1 MDFDDTQE
9 EAVFRGM
16 ARAWLSGVAAVFADP
31 VERDEATLVAA
42 GRAWQRQ
49 KAEAGFAGILWPETV
64 GGRGGTPIQAA
75 IFNQEEAAY
84 HVPTG
89 VFLQI
94 GMNMAVPV
102 ILAHGTAEQSA
113 RFTRPTLLGDMI
125 WCQLFSEPAA
135 GSDLAALRTKATRDG
150 HGWRISGQKVWSSW
164 AHHAD
169 FAILLARTD
178 PAVPKHKG
186 LTFFVLDMRSPGIT
200 IRPIRQISGKSDF
213 NEVFLDDV
221 LIPDSN
227 RIGRIGEGWACAMTT
242 LMGERATSGGGSGG
256 ENDLDVPTVL
266 SGLGGA
272 ACLRDG
278 TATARLAR
286 WHCTERGVEN
296 YRARLLTRLSRGET
310 LGAEAGIVKLAYG
323 RKLQEL
329 ASFAMDA
336 QGHTGVIATSRD
348 AFSQRVVEAYQWG
361 AVMRIAGGTDEILRN
376 QLAERVLG
384 MPGEI
389 RLDRD
394 VPFDRLGA

>member
-9 EAVFRGM
+9 EAAFRGT
-16 ARAWLSGVAAVFADP
+16 ARAWLSEAAASFGEP
-31 VERDEATLVAA
+31 VQRDDATLVAA

-49 KAEAGFAGILWPETV
+49 KAGAGFAGILWPEAV

-75 IFNQEEAAY
+75 IFDQEEATY

-102 ILAHGTAEQSA
+102 ILAHGTTEQSA
-113 RFTRPTLLGDMI
+113 RFARPTLLGDMI

-150 HGWRISGQKVWSSW
+150 DGWRVRGQKVWSSW

-178 PAVPKHKG
+178 SAVPKHKG
-186 LTFFVLDMRSPGIT
+186 LTFFVLDMRSQGIT

-221 LIPDSN
+221 SIPDTN
-227 RIGRIGEGWACAMTT
+227 RIGRVGEGWACAMTT

-256 ENDLDVPTVL
+256 ENDLDVPAVL
-266 SGLGGA
+266 AGLEGA
-272 ACLRDG
+272 ACLHDG
-278 TATARLAR
+278 TATARLADWR
-286 WHCTERGVEN
+286 CVERGLEN
-296 YRARLLTRLSRGET
+296 FRARLLTRLSRGES

-323 RKLQEL
+323 RKLQDL
-329 ASFAMDA
+329 AGFAMDA
-336 QGHTGVIATSRD
+336 QGHAGTVAASGD
-348 AFSQRVVEAYQWG
+348 AFRQRIIEAYQWG

>member
-1 MDFDDTQE
+1 VDFDDTPE
-9 EAVFRGM
+9 EAAFRGA
-16 ARAWLSGVAAVFADP
+16 ARAWLRAHAAGLPAHHAM
-31 VERDEATLVAA
+31 DETTLVAA
-42 GRAWQRQ
+42 ARAWQRR
-49 KAEAGFAGILWPETV
+49 KAEAGFAGILWPEAI

-75 IFNQEEAAY
+75 IFAQEEAAY

-102 ILAHGTAEQSA
+102 IVAHGTAEQST
-113 RFTRPTLLGDMI
+113 RFARPTLLGEI
-125 WCQLFSEPAA
+125 TWCQLFSEPSA

-150 HGWRISGQKVWSSW
+150 DGWRINGQKLWSSW

-178 PAVPKHKG
+178 PALPKHKG

-200 IRPIRQISGKSDF
+200 IRPIRQISGKSEF

-221 LIPDSN
+221 PVADTN
-227 RIGRIGEGWACAMTT
+227 RIGRVGEGWACAMTT
-242 LMGERATSGGGSGG
+242 LMSERAVSGGGD

-266 SGLGGA
+266 MEMQNAPAL
-272 ACLRDG
+272 LDG
-278 TATARLAR
+278 SAITRLAR
-286 WHCTERGVEN
+286 WHAIERGIEN
-296 YRARLLTRLSRGET
+296 FRYRLLTRLSRGES
-310 LGAEAGIVKLAYG
+310 LGAEAAIVKLAYG
-323 RKLQEL
+323 RKLQDL
-329 ASFAMDA
+329 AAFAMDA
-336 QGHTGVIATSRD
+336 QGYAGLASDPGETFKLHV
-348 AFSQRVVEAYQWG
+348 FEAYQWG

-389 RLDRD
+389 RTDREI
-394 VPFDRLGA
+394 PFDQSGA